1 MLPLLLSN
9 LVTPLNDTP
18 DSDGIDPRLVKFNG
32 NLLVGRPLAWS
43 YPRSGEE
50 LDAQYDAVMEAYRD
64 VQQDLSFLC
73 CLIDA
78 IVIV

>member
-1 MLPLLLSN
+1 MLALLLSI
-9 LVTPLNDTP
+9 LTTPLNDTP

-32 NLLVGRPLAWS
+32 DLLVGRPLAWS

-64 VQQDLSFLC
+64 VQLDFT
-73 CLIDA
+73 
-78 IVIV
+78 